1 MSIVDLFSLSGKRA
15 LVTGAGRGIGR
26 GFALALAE
34 AGADVA
40 ALDIDADLAQAT
52 AAEIDERDARSLPI
66 TCDVTDSKQV
76 QAAIRQTVDV
86 LGGLEVAVNN
96 AGIVVNEKAEE
107 MTDEQWDRVMAVNLR
122 AVFLCAREEGRIMIS
137 QGTGSIINTASMS
150 ASVIVHPQ
158 PQCAYNASKSG
169 VVGLTRSLAAEWAS
183 YNVRVNAISP
193 GYTLTELVRQEPI
206 ASMHDQWK
214 RLTPMGRL
222 GEVEDICGALIFLA
236 SDASR
241 FMTGQDLIVDGGY
254 TLW

>member
-1 MSIVDLFSLSGKRA
+1 MSLTDLFSLSGKSA

-26 GFALALAE
+26 GFALALAD

-40 ALDIDADLAQAT
+40 VLDIDADSARYTAT
-52 AAEIDERDARSLPI
+52 DIERHGVRSLPLV
-66 TCDVTDSKQV
+66 CDVTNSEQV
-76 QAAIRQTVDV
+76 QIAMEQV
-86 LGGLEVAVNN
+86 LRAFGGLEVAVNN
-96 AGIVVNEKAEE
+96 AGVVINEKAEE
-107 MTDEQWDRVMAVNLR
+107 MTDEQWDRVMDVNLR
-122 AVFLCAREEGRIMIS
+122 AVFLCAREEGRIMLT
-137 QGTGSIINTASMS
+137 QGGGAIVNIASMS

-183 YNVRVNAISP
+183 HNVRVNSISP
-193 GYTLTELVRQEPI
+193 GYTLTELVRQQPI
-206 ASMHDQWK
+206 ASMHDHWK
-214 RLTPMGRL
+214 GLTPMRRL
-222 GEVEDICGALIFLA
+222 AEVEDLTGSLLFLA